1 MSNIFKE
8 SLSRDELLAI
18 VDNDDKRK
26 NEAKF
31 ILLSYEL
38 WIESP
43 QEVEDIYLYAVQFM
57 DNPSEILEKLLKR
70 VRQDRIRK
78 EKYNART
85 SGSVF

>member
-18 VDNDDKRK
+18 VDNDDKQK

-85 SGSVF
+85 S

>member
-18 VDNDDKRK
+18 VDNDDKQK

-57 DNPSEILEKLLKR
+57 DDPSEILEKLLKR

-85 SGSVF
+85 S

>member
-1 MSNIFKE
+1 MNIHKMSNIFKE

-70 VRQDRIRK
+70 L
-78 EKYNART
+78 
-85 SGSVF
+85 

>member
-31 ILLSYEL
+31 ILLSNEL

-85 SGSVF
+85 S

>member
-43 QEVEDIYLYAVQFM
+43 QEVEDFSLYAVQFM

-85 SGSVF
+85 S

>member
-18 VDNDDKRK
+18 VDNDDKQK

-43 QEVEDIYLYAVQFM
+43 QEVEDIYLYAVQFK

-85 SGSVF
+85 S

>member
-57 DNPSEILEKLLKR
+57 DNPSEILEKILKR

-85 SGSVF
+85 S

>member
-85 SGSVF
+85 S